1 MRRPEGSDH
10 MKKVMYG
17 IWFAAGAVLVFL
29 AMFLVKNQARE
40 ALMWAEGPA
49 AASSAKQE
57 EPQLQEEAQGTEE
70 GEAVADDGHEGEAAG
85 IAASSAESPVEAE
98 PEVVTITVSAAGDCT
113 LGRDEG
119 NDYSMSF
126 NKRFEEHADDPGWF
140 LREVQSAFGT
150 DDLTIVNFEG
160 TLTTETTR
168 EDKTFAFKGDPSYVS
183 VLTEGS
189 VEACNVANNHSFDY
203 GTKSY
208 EDTKKYLEEAGIVTF
223 GYDRSQV
230 IDVKGI
236 KVGLVGTY
244 ELERGI
250 GCKEIM
256 LGQIDW
262 VKENGA
268 QLIIASFHWGDEGY
282 YHPNDIQ
289 IELAHAAI
297 DAGADL
303 VIGHHPHLLQDAAVY
318 NGVHI
323 LYSLGNFCFGGNKNP
338 GDKDTLIFQQTFT
351 FVDGE
356 LERDDNVEF
365 IPCRLSSTTEYNN
378 YQPVIVEGED
388 AERVLGK
395 VLTGNY

>member
-1 MRRPEGSDH
+1 
-10 MKKVMYG
+10 MKKFMYG
-17 IWFAAGAVLVFL
+17 MWFAVGVLAVFL
-29 AMFLVKNQARE
+29 AMLLVRRQAAD
-40 ALMWAEGPA
+40 ALAWAEGAAAPA
-49 AASSAKQE
+49 AQQTAVQAD
-57 EPQLQEEAQGTEE
+57 PAGEEAQAEAPETQQVSVTDEAQAAEE
-70 GEAVADDGHEGEAAG
+70 ETAG
-85 IAASSAESPVEAE
+85 AFSAESAAESLPEETE
-98 PEVVTITVSAAGDCT
+98 PEIVTITVSAAGDCT

-126 NKRFEEHADDPGWF
+126 NKRFEDTDDPGWF
-140 LREVQSAFGT
+140 LSQVQSAFGT

-160 TLTTETTR
+160 TLTTETSR
-168 EDKTFAFKGDPSYVS
+168 ADKTFAFKGDPSYVS

-189 VEACNVANNHSFDY
+189 VEACNLANNHSFDY
-203 GTKSY
+203 GRQSY

-223 GYDRSQV
+223 GYDRSRV

-250 GCKEIM
+250 GSKEIM
-256 LGQIDW
+256 LEQIQW
-262 VKENGA
+262 VKDNGA

-303 VIGHHPHLLQDAAVY
+303 VLGHHPHLLQDAEVY

-338 GDKDTLIFQQTFT
+338 KDKDTLIFQQTFT
-351 FVDGE
+351 FADGE
-356 LERDDNVEF
+356 LQRDDSVEF

-378 YQPVIVEGED
+378 YQPVIVDGED

-395 VLTGNY
+395 VLTDG

>member
-1 MRRPEGSDH
+1 
-10 MKKVMYG
+10 MKKIIYAM
-17 IWFAAGAVLVFL
+17 WFAAGVLLVFL
-29 AMFLVKNQARE
+29 AMLLVKNQARA
-40 ALMWAEGPA
+40 ALSWAEGTAAVSTQKPEDTPA
-49 AASSAKQE
+49 EVQAGQE
-57 EPQLQEEAQGTEE
+57 DAQADDADDIA
-70 GEAVADDGHEGEAAG
+70 EAV
-85 IAASSAESPVEAE
+85 SSAEEMEASAVSSVENPVESE

-126 NKRFEEHADDPGWF
+126 NKRFEEHSGDPGWF

-150 DDLTIVNFEG
+150 DDLTIINFEG
-160 TLTTETTR
+160 TLTTETSR
-168 EDKTFAFKGDPSYVS
+168 ADKTFAFKGDPSYVS

-189 VEACNVANNHSFDY
+189 VEACNLANNHSFDY
-203 GTKSY
+203 GKQSY
-208 EDTKKYLEEAGIVTF
+208 EDTKKYIEEAGIVSF

-256 LGQIDW
+256 LEQIQW
-262 VKENGA
+262 VKDNGA
-268 QLIIASFHWGDEGY
+268 QLIICSFHWGDEGY

-289 IELAHAAI
+289 IELARAAI
-297 DAGADL
+297 DAGANL
-303 VIGHHPHLLQDAAVY
+303 VIGHHPHLLQDADVY
-318 NGVHI
+318 NGTHI

-338 GDKDTLIFQQTFT
+338 KDKDTLIFQQTFT

-356 LERDDNVEF
+356 LQKDDDVKF

-378 YQPVIVEGED
+378 YQPVIVDGEA

-395 VLTGNY
+395 VLTNQ

>member
-1 MRRPEGSDH
+1 
-10 MKKVMYG
+10 MKKIIYAM
-17 IWFAAGAVLVFL
+17 WFAAGVLLVFL
-29 AMFLVKNQARE
+29 AMLLVKNQARA
-40 ALMWAEGPA
+40 ALSWAEGTAAVSTQKPEDTPA
-49 AASSAKQE
+49 EVQAGQE
-57 EPQLQEEAQGTEE
+57 DAQADDADDIA
-70 GEAVADDGHEGEAAG
+70 EAV
-85 IAASSAESPVEAE
+85 SSAEEMEASAVSSAENPVEPE

-126 NKRFEEHADDPGWF
+126 NKRFEEHSGDPGWF

-150 DDLTIVNFEG
+150 DDLTIINFEG
-160 TLTTETTR
+160 PLTTETSR
-168 EDKTFAFKGDPSYVS
+168 ADKTFAFKGDPSYVS

-189 VEACNVANNHSFDY
+189 VEACNLANNHSFDY
-203 GTKSY
+203 GKQSY
-208 EDTKKYLEEAGIVTF
+208 EDTKKYIEEAGIVSF

-256 LGQIDW
+256 LEQIQW
-262 VKENGA
+262 VKDNGA
-268 QLIIASFHWGDEGY
+268 QLIICSFHWGDEGY

-289 IELAHAAI
+289 IELARAAI
-297 DAGADL
+297 DAGANL
-303 VIGHHPHLLQDAAVY
+303 VIGHHPHLLQDADVY
-318 NGVHI
+318 NGTHI

-338 GDKDTLIFQQTFT
+338 KDKDTLIFQQTFT

-356 LERDDNVEF
+356 LQKDDDVKF

-378 YQPVIVEGED
+378 YQPVIVDGEA

-395 VLTGNY
+395 VLTNQ